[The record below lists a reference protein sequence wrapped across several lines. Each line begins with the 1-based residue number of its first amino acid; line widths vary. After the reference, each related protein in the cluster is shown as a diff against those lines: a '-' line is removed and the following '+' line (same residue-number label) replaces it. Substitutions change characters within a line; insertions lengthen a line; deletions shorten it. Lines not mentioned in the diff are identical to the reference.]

1 MKIKIVDNLIQS
13 INSKPIEL
21 VYCLQ
26 CSYNIITKLP
36 EWSYIKSP
44 YFHNISQLTRV
55 GKHVIGV
62 DVYDV
67 IVAHT
72 SGSTNPTFWL
82 GHWNDGIVNENE
94 S

>member
-1 MKIKIVDNLIQS
+1 MKIKIVDNLTQS
-13 INSKPIEL
+13 IRTKPIEL

-26 CSYNIITKLP
+26 CIYNPDTKLP
-36 EWSYIKSP
+36 EWAHIKSP
-44 YFHNISQLTRV
+44 FFRNISQLTRV

-67 IVAHT
+67 IVVHT
-72 SGSTNPTFWL
+72 SGSSTPTFWL

>member
-1 MKIKIVDNLIQS
+1 MKIKIVDNLTQS
-13 INSKPIEL
+13 IRTKPIEL

-26 CSYNIITKLP
+26 CSYNTVTKLP
-36 EWSYIKSP
+36 EWAHIKSP
-44 YFHNISQLTRV
+44 FFSNISQLTRV

-67 IVAHT
+67 IVVHT
-72 SGSTNPTFWL
+72 IGSSTTTFWL